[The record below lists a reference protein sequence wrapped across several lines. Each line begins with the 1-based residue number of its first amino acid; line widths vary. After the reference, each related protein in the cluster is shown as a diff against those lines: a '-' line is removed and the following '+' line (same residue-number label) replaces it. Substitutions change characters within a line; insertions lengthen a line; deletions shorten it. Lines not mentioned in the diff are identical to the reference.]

1 MEKYLNMCKC
11 YVGYPVALFAGW
23 ELCKGDWIVAI
34 PALLLTAY
42 FAYTCGNKC
51 CKVK

>member
-23 ELCKGDWIVAI
+23 ELAKGDWIVAI
-34 PALLLTAY
+34 PALLLAGY

-51 CKVK
+51 CKL

>member
-11 YVGYPVALFAGW
+11 YVGYPVAIFAGW